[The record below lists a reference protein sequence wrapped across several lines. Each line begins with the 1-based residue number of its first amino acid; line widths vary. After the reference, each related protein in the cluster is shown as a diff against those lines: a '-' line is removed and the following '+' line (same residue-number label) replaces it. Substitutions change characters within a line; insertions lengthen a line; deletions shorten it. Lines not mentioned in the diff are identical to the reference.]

1 MPIMYSEQKHKDYR
15 EFNRV
20 KLLKQKK
27 CLKFERVHQVIS
39 KISYNR
45 LTLEA
50 HHEIS
55 EARRHLRNFE
65 GNF

>member
-20 KLLKQKK
+20 KLLKQKT
-27 CLKFERVHQVIS
+27 CFQFERVHQVLSI
-39 KISYNR
+39 IGDNR